1 MVDYPILQ
9 GRVREMELQLET
21 VRRQHEGERAQ
32 LKNKIAGVS
41 VSVCVILVILSRTT
55 SNNERVKK

>member
-1 MVDYPILQ
+1 
-9 GRVREMELQLET
+9 MELQLET

>member
-1 MVDYPILQ
+1 
-9 GRVREMELQLET
+9 MELQLET

-32 LKNKIAGVS
+32 LKNKIAGM
-41 VSVCVILVILSRTT
+41 SVCVCVYDSVILSRTT